1 MAGAGEDLM
10 ARVRSRR
17 EFLRLT
23 AGAAAAVTVGAR
35 CNSGSGAGPSG
46 KADNEEN
53 KGRPTLRIAQWNH
66 FVPAF
71 DAWFDSEY
79 APRWGDEHGVRV
91 IVDHFPLIE
100 LSTRAAAEVSAQR
113 GHDLFQFTATPS
125 AFEDEVIDHREL
137 IEEVQ
142 GKLGRMAPLVE
153 RSIYNPK
160 TDRFFGFSESWVP
173 NVLHYRSDLWAPFG
187 RPDTWQQVL
196 AAAPVLKSA
205 GNPIGIGMSSAN
217 DFDSSWSL
225 FALMHAYGSSV
236 QDEAGNLTINTPATV
251 EAVKLGTALYRTGM
265 TDDIFQWDGSAN
277 NRHLASGRGSLI
289 LNAISA
295 IRAIESQDPDLAAKI
310 ALLPT
315 PDGPSGRHAP
325 YVVNVY
331 VIWKFAENPE
341 AAKQF
346 LVDLALAS
354 QESVVRSDLYNLPSY
369 PGAVPD
375 LGALASGDQKARP
388 PGKYA
393 IVGEA
398 ESWSTNVGYP
408 GYANAAMDEVFNQF
422 LVPRM
427 FAAAAR
433 GEISA
438 EDAVK
443 AAETEMKPIFDKWK
457 EQGKI

>member
-1 MAGAGEDLM
+1 MGQP
-10 ARVRSRR
+10 RSRR

-23 AGAAAAVTVGAR
+23 AGAAAAALAT
-35 CNSGSGAGPSG
+35 GAGCSG
-46 KADNEEN
+46 GSDGAKPEAPTA
-53 KGRPTLRIAQWNH
+53 KGNAGKGEPTLRIAQWNN

-71 DAWFDSEY
+71 DAWFDNEY
-79 APRWGDEHGVRV
+79 TRRWGDEHGVRV
-91 IVDHFPLIE
+91 TVDHFQLTE
-100 LSTRAAAEVSAQR
+100 LPTRAASEVAAQR
-113 GHDLFQFTATPS
+113 GHDLFQFTASPS
-125 AFEDEVIDHREL
+125 AFEDEVIDHREI

-142 GKLGRMAPLVE
+142 GKLGPMAPLVE
-153 RSIYNPK
+153 RSVYNPK
-160 TDRFFGFSESWVP
+160 TNRFFGFSESWVP
-173 NVLHYRSDLWAPFG
+173 NALHYRTDLWEPLG
-187 RPDTWQQVL
+187 RPDSWQQIL
-196 AAAPVLKSA
+196 AAAPGLKSA
-205 GNPIGIGMSSAN
+205 GNPVGIGMSSVA

-236 QDEAGNLTINTPATV
+236 QDEAGNLNVNTPATL
-251 EAVKLGTALYRTGM
+251 EAVKLGAELYRSGM
-265 TDDIFQWDGSAN
+265 TEDIFQWDASAN
-277 NRHLASGRGSLI
+277 NRYLASGRGSLI

-295 IRAIESQDPDLAAKI
+295 VRAIEAQDPDLAAKI

-331 VIWKFAENPE
+331 VIWKFAQNQE

-354 QESVVRSDLYNLPSY
+354 HDSVVRSDLYGLPSY

-388 PGKYA
+388 PGKYSILA
-393 IVGEA
+393 EA

-408 GYANAAMDEVFNQF
+408 GYANAAMDEVFNQAF
-422 LVPRM
+422 VPRM

-433 GEISA
+433 GEMSP

-443 AAETEMKPIFDKWK
+443 RAEVEMQSIFDKWR
-457 EQGKI
+457 ERGKI